1 MLYASKFSKENSS
14 CIHIC
19 WEQLATEHICRKKKK
34 GLGVL
39 VENKLNMRQQCTV
52 VAMKVYQFLD
62 CICKNVGNR
71 LRKEVLSPVFNIC
84 EAASGIPCSVLVPL
98 LGELQQQTGTSP
110 AEGH

>member
-1 MLYASKFSKENSS
+1 MLPSSAKKTPPVFTYAGNNWLQSVS
-14 CIHIC
+14 
-19 WEQLATEHICRKKKK
+19 AGKKR

-98 LGELQQQTGTSP
+98 LG
-110 AEGH
+110 